1 MMWRLLEAE
10 WLKWRRSRMWIVLMT
25 LPVLSVLIGSAN
37 YALNLGIL
45 RKEWYSLWSQVSLF
59 YGEFFLPVLIA
70 IACSHLCR
78 LEHAN
83 RNWRN
88 LLTAPIAL
96 SRIYLSKW
104 AVLAWHM
111 LLVQSVFFL
120 LYLCAGKLLS
130 LSTPLPKE
138 ILGWMTRGWIAS
150 ITIGAIHLW
159 LSMRIRSFAVPVG
172 ISLCGVLIGLGMVVN
187 DWGLYFPYSLLTI
200 GMGVLSQE
208 GLTTAELLGFLTS
221 NLLYTI
227 LFSTLALRRLKHP
240 EGLV

>member
-1 MMWRLLEAE
+1 MWRLLETE
-10 WLKWRRSRMWIVLMT
+10 WMKWRRSRMWLLLMT
-25 LPVLSVLIGSAN
+25 LPVLSILIGSAN
-37 YALNLGIL
+37 YALNQEVL

-83 RNWRN
+83 KSWRN
-88 LLTAPIAL
+88 LLTAPIAV
-96 SRIYLSKW
+96 SRTYLSKL

-111 LLVQSVFFL
+111 LLVQVVFFF

-130 LSTPLPKE
+130 LSTPPPKE
-138 ILGWMTRGWIAS
+138 ILGWMVRGWIAS
-150 ITIGAIHLW
+150 VTLGTIHLW

-172 ISLCGVLIGLGMVVN
+172 IGLCGVLVGLGMVVK
-187 DWGLYFPYSLLTI
+187 DWGLLFPYSLLTV

-208 GLTTAELLGFLTS
+208 GLTPAELLCFLAV
-221 NLLYTI
+221 NLLYAI
-227 LFSTLALRRLKHP
+227 LFSALALHRLKRP

>member
-1 MMWRLLEAE
+1 MWRLLETE
-10 WLKWRRSRMWIVLMT
+10 WMKWRRSRMWLLLMT
-25 LPVLSVLIGSAN
+25 LPVLSILIGSAN
-37 YALNLGIL
+37 YALNQGVL

-59 YGEFFLPVLIA
+59 YEEFFLPVLIA

-83 RNWRN
+83 KSWRN
-88 LLTAPIAL
+88 LLTAPIAV
-96 SRIYLSKW
+96 SRTYLSKL

-111 LLVQSVFFL
+111 LLVQVVFFF

-130 LSTPLPKE
+130 LSAPPTKE
-138 ILGWMTRGWIAS
+138 ILGWMVRGWIAS
-150 ITIGAIHLW
+150 ITLGTIHLW

-172 ISLCGVLIGLGMVVN
+172 IGLCGVLVGLGMVVK
-187 DWGLYFPYSLLTI
+187 DWGLFFPYSLLTV

-208 GLTTAELLGFLTS
+208 GLTPTELLWFLAA
-221 NLLYTI
+221 NLLYAI
-227 LFSTLALRRLKHP
+227 LFSALALHRLKRP